1 MKPEIW
7 ARLKNLSCDDI
18 VRLLLDDGWFLA
30 REKGALR
37 TYRNKQGRE
46 VTIHYHPNKNYGPDL
61 LRMLLNDIGWT
72 ELDFKRLKL
81 IR

>member
-1 MKPEIW
+1 MT
-7 ARLKNLSCDDI
+7 DM
-18 VRLLLDDGWFLA
+18 FLA

-37 TYRNKQGRE
+37 TYRNKQGRQI
-46 VTIHYHPNKNYGPDL
+46 TIHYHPDKNYGPDL